1 VESGDF
7 AMPTPHDYRE
17 QAAECLELTNGTNEW
32 YVKKALLELAVEFR
46 RRAEKLERANQ
57 VKFAVLTPVPG

>member
-7 AMPTPHDYRE
+7 AMPTPNDYRD
-17 QAAECLELTNGTNEW
+17 QASKCLELTNEANEW

-46 RRAEKLERANQ
+46 RRAEKLERADQ
-57 VKFAVLTPVPG
+57 VRLLF